1 VHRAAALV
9 LLVASTDSMCAAPSK
24 KSLSVTVVASN
35 SGTLEALE
43 LYLHGAGVFA
53 NGIRL
58 VDRVLEMTPPTSAA
72 VILFPDDF
80 REEDVVKALV
90 ALQRER
96 PQVLAVI
103 VTHEPQ
109 RFGHVA
115 GTRGSQ
121 DLAPLVIPKPAWA
134 WTILDAVRARLD
146 ADDASAETAAPG
158 ERDPRPRR

>member
-1 VHRAAALV
+1 
-9 LLVASTDSMCAAPSK
+9 MCAAPST

-35 SGTLEALE
+35 QGTLEALE

-53 NGIRL
+53 NGTRM
-58 VDRVLEMTPPTSAA
+58 VDRVLEMTPPSSAA

-80 REEDVVKALV
+80 PEEEVVKALA
-90 ALQRER
+90 ALRRER
-96 PQVLAVI
+96 PNVLAVI

-109 RFGHVA
+109 RFEHVA

-146 ADDASAETAAPG
+146 ADDGATETAAPG
-158 ERDPRPRR
+158 ERDPRRRR

>member
-1 VHRAAALV
+1 
-9 LLVASTDSMCAAPSK
+9 MCAAPSK
-24 KSLSVTVVASN
+24 KSLSVTVVASHP
-35 SGTLEALE
+35 GTLEGLE

-53 NGIRL
+53 NGTRM
-58 VDRVLEMTPPTSAA
+58 VDRVLEMTPPACAA

-80 REEDVVKALV
+80 PEEAVVKALA

-96 PQVLAVI
+96 PNVLAVI
-103 VTHEPQ
+103 VSQEPQ
-109 RFGHVA
+109 RFEHVA

-146 ADDASAETAAPG
+146 ADDGAPDTPAPR